1 MDLDERPE
9 DLYPPQLMAKSRKRM
24 LYTRVGNDPVLL
36 AVMAEINRS
45 AVKPP
50 KGYLTRD
57 QWAAKWKLK
66 AGHTASIYIKKALD
80 LGVLVKARYRIL
92 IGKTGRIRTVDHY
105 GPPIKK
111 R

>member
-1 MDLDERPE
+1 MTS
-9 DLYPPQLMAKSRKRM
+9 SRKKM
-24 LYTRVGNDPVLL
+24 LYTRVGKDPILL

-57 QWAAKWKLK
+57 QWAIKWGVK
-66 AGHTASIYIKKALD
+66 AAHTASIYIAKAVK

-92 IGKTGRIRTVDHY
+92 TGTGGRLRAVDHY
-105 GPPIKK
+105 GPPPK
-111 R
+111 RKAP

>member
-1 MDLDERPE
+1 MP
-9 DLYPPQLMAKSRKRM
+9 KSRKKM

-66 AGHTASIYIKKALD
+66 AGHTASIYIKKAMD
-80 LGVLVKARYRIL
+80 IGALVKARYRIL
-92 IGKTGRIRTVDHY
+92 IGKSNRLRAVDHY
-105 GPPIKK
+105 GPPLRK

>member
-1 MDLDERPE
+1 MTS
-9 DLYPPQLMAKSRKRM
+9 SRKKM
-24 LYTRVGNDPVLL
+24 LYTRVGKDPILL

-57 QWAAKWKLK
+57 QWAIKWGVK
-66 AGHTASIYIKKALD
+66 AAHTASIYIAKAVK

-92 IGKTGRIRTVDHY
+92 TGDGGRLRAVDHY
-105 GPPIKK
+105 GPPLK
-111 R
+111 RKAP

>member
-1 MDLDERPE
+1 
-9 DLYPPQLMAKSRKRM
+9 MAKSKKRM

-92 IGKTGRIRTVDHY
+92 IGKSGRIRTVDHY

>member
-1 MDLDERPE
+1 MT
-9 DLYPPQLMAKSRKRM
+9 ASRQKM

-66 AGHTASIYIKKALD
+66 SGHTASIYLAQALKI
-80 LGVLVKARYRIL
+80 GVLVKARYRIL
-92 IGKTGRIRTVDHY
+92 IGDSGRLRTVDHY
-105 GPPIKK
+105 GPPLSK
-111 R
+111 RKAP

>member
-1 MDLDERPE
+1 MP
-9 DLYPPQLMAKSRKRM
+9 KSKKKM

-50 KGYLTRD
+50 KGFLTRD

-92 IGKTGRIRTVDHY
+92 IGKSGRLRTVDHY
-105 GPPIKK
+105 GPPSPK

>member
-1 MDLDERPE
+1 MP
-9 DLYPPQLMAKSRKRM
+9 KSRKKM

-66 AGHTASIYIKKALD
+66 AGHTASIYIKKAMD
-80 LGVLVKARYRIL
+80 IGALVKVRYRVL
-92 IGKTGRIRTVDHY
+92 IGKSNRLRAVDHY
-105 GPPIKK
+105 GPPI
-111 R
+111 RNR